1 MDSQCA
7 KMVQDLLSAQ
17 ARSTAPAAAKL
28 QPVLQGQGKNSL
40 HIQASAA
47 QLCPPLPA
55 ATTSVNGIPGKADG
69 GLARLSSNGPS
80 GATAAKGLVAEAKGS
95 PARGLSKERTDT
107 AGSLASLITP
117 SINSTPAFTSQQ
129 PALGAHSPHDEHAM
143 LRSVDW
149 HAVLG
154 HAAADI
160 SCLSSPVHCYLSYA
174 VGCL

>member
-40 HIQASAA
+40 HVQASAA
-47 QLCPPLPA
+47 QLCPPSPA
-55 ATTSVNGIPGKADG
+55 ATSSFDGTPDKADG

-80 GATAAKGLVAEAKGS
+80 GGTAAKGLVAEAQGS
-95 PARGLSKERTDT
+95 PARGLSRERAGT

-117 SINSTPAFTSQQ
+117 STNSVPAFASQQ
-129 PALGAHSPHDEHAM
+129 PALCAHSPHDEHAM
-143 LRSVDW
+143 LCSVHW

-154 HAAADI
+154 HAAI